1 MLIITATYTEAAP
14 IIEALQLEKVATKPF
29 RIYAA
34 SHIQLLITGIGML
47 NAAIATA
54 SLLTNDQKKAVFNI
68 GYAAADNVGI
78 LYNITKVIDGC
89 SKSIYHLS
97 QSNTLPNAACTTL
110 CHPAT
115 TPHKTLVDMEAS
127 AIVRCARVYNIP
139 VKILKIGSDR
149 FNPKSFQKNNNLIRK
164 HIDTILSQI
173 ELQLQKNIQGKV

>member
-1 MLIITATYTEAAP
+1 MLITTATYTEAAP

-47 NAAIATA
+47 NAAIATT
-54 SLLTNDQKKAVFNI
+54 SLLTNNQKAVFNI
-68 GYAAADNVGI
+68 GYAAADIVGI

-127 AIVRCARVYNIP
+127 AIVRCARVYNVP

-149 FNPKSFQKNNNLIRK
+149 FNPKSLQKNSELISK